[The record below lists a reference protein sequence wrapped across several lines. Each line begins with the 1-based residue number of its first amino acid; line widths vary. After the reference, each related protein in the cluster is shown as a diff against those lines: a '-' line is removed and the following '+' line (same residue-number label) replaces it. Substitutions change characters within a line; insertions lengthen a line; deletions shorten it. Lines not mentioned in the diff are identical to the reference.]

1 MPLLDEVLVYIKG
14 LWLLIQGD
22 REGYRWLD
30 ISEDGLW
37 RSFTAMLWSLP
48 ALAVGWA
55 SWRLYYLSAMPSGT
69 TVGFGFFVELM
80 ITDLAGWLLPIALT
94 AILARPLGFSIFVVP
109 VIVTTNWLQVPL
121 AYAMAVP
128 AAMLLLV
135 PGSADLVALLWL
147 LLIFANAALLFRL
160 LRTVTANQN
169 LLAAALTT
177 LFLLSPLM
185 IMQFLQHLF
194 GLMPG

>member
-1 MPLLDEVLVYIKG
+1 MPLLEEVLVYIKG
-14 LWLLIQGD
+14 LWLLIQGN

-30 ISEDGLW
+30 ISESGLW

-69 TVGFGFFVELM
+69 TVGLGFVGKLLVV
-80 ITDLAGWLLPIALT
+80 DLAGWLLPIVL
-94 AILARPLGFSIFVVP
+94 IVLLSRPLGFTIFVVP

-121 AYAMAVP
+121 SYAMAVP
-128 AAMLLLV
+128 AAMLLLI
-135 PGSADLVALLWL
+135 PGSEELAALLWL
-147 LLIFANAALLFRL
+147 VLLVANSALLFRL

-169 LLAAALTT
+169 LLAATLAA

-185 IMQFLQHLF
+185 IMQFLQRLL

>member
-69 TVGFGFFVELM
+69 TVGFGFFVKLM

-147 LLIFANAALLFRL
+147 LLIFANAVLLFRL

>member
-69 TVGFGFFVELM
+69 TVGFGFFVKLM

-135 PGSADLVALLWL
+135 SGSADLVAVLWL